1 LCAAAGLGT
10 NSAGVVRSSV
20 ERLLSALGTEFDEI
34 SPGVLLSRSR
44 ELEAVRVAFHD
55 ELMPDTTAML
65 ASTAHTLRDLLASF
79 PRVRR
84 IEAEALALDLDR
96 NADAVPAIREH
107 MAAIKGVAA
116 KSEAVTVETI
126 GALSINDTAIEEAID
141 PVVQRRLVADSLL
154 VFGNFVREVVR
165 RVASYGSVALAK
177 ARAEL
182 GPVAKE
188 SWEEIKA
195 RLPKSVGETFEMVP
209 KLALVALA
217 VHLIHPVMGSAQSL
231 RPSNRWRKSSRA
243 SAVVR
248 NRRKPKGS
256 TRSRN
261 TGNLKGDPA

>member
-1 LCAAAGLGT
+1 
-10 NSAGVVRSSV
+10 
-20 ERLLSALGTEFDEI
+20 
-34 SPGVLLSRSR
+34 
-44 ELEAVRVAFHD
+44 
-55 ELMPDTTAML
+55 
-65 ASTAHTLRDLLASF
+65 
-79 PRVRR
+79 
-84 IEAEALALDLDR
+84 
-96 NADAVPAIREH
+96 